1 MSDQNP
7 ESTNRQE
14 ERPEWQEEGFSSH
27 QEWQDWR
34 NEYLATDNA
43 YDTQAEDPSPD
54 DSDEDEG
61 FDEEFVSEQGS
72 QNEEDDDE
80 ESENG
85 EPEGNVEPEDGS
97 NPDKHSKAAD
107 NGAPGANNTPNV
119 DEAELTSIYG
129 FAHDKNKDYALVEQS
144 ARGALNAITI
154 ALQDIINKSQARQ
167 GDPQSLAKEIE
178 SAFATTL
185 TTYLSVQAVLQG
197 GQQGIGRPP
206 PLSAISSQRNQPLIG
221 TSAAVSVPPSPPPPP
236 PSTTSGL
243 VSSAPQR
250 SNVSASQENEDV
262 NSDNEEELKETTTPH
277 LD

>member
-7 ESTNRQE
+7 ESTNCQG
-14 ERPEWQEEGFSSH
+14 ERPKWQEEGFSSH

-61 FDEEFVSEQGS
+61 FDEEFVSEQDS
-72 QNEEDDDE
+72 DEDEDEDNE
-80 ESENG
+80 ESESG
-85 EPEGNVEPEDGS
+85 EPGKHVEPEDDS
-97 NPDKHSKAAD
+97 SPDHSEAAD
-107 NGAPGANNTPNV
+107 NGEPGVDDTSNV
-119 DEAELTSIYG
+119 DETVLTSIYG

-167 GDPQSLAKEIE
+167 GEPESLAKEIE

-185 TTYLSVQAVLQG
+185 PTYLSVQAVLQG
-197 GQQGIGRPP
+197 GHQTTGRSPP
-206 PLSAISSQRNQPLIG
+206 FSAISSQRNQPLIG
-221 TSAAVSVPPSPPPPP
+221 TSAAVSVPPSPSPPP

-250 SNVSASQENEDV
+250 NEVGASQGDEDV
-262 NSDNEEELKETTTPH
+262 NSDSEEEVEEITPPH
-277 LD
+277 PD

>member
-7 ESTNRQE
+7 ESTNCQE
-14 ERPEWQEEGFSSH
+14 GRPEWQEEGFSSH

-97 NPDKHSKAAD
+97 NPDKHSKATD

-185 TTYLSVQAVLQG
+185 PTYLSVQAVLQG
-197 GQQGIGRPP
+197 GQQD
-206 PLSAISSQRNQPLIG
+206 
-221 TSAAVSVPPSPPPPP
+221 
-236 PSTTSGL
+236 
-243 VSSAPQR
+243 
-250 SNVSASQENEDV
+250 VSASQENEDV